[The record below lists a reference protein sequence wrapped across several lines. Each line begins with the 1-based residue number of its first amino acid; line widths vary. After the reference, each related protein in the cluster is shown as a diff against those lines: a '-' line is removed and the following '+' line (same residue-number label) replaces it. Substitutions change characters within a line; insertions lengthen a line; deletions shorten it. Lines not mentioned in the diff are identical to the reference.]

1 LGISRIV
8 RWGRGVDLDQFNPK
22 WRSKRVRKSWG
33 ADENSCVIG
42 FVGRLAPE
50 KQVHKLSL
58 LGDIGKL
65 TGKKVIQVIVGDGP
79 SKTALQKTLP
89 DAILLGHQ
97 SGEELSRAI
106 ASMDVLITT
115 GENETFCQVIQEAM
129 AAGLPVIA
137 PEIGGPKDLIDHGTT
152 GLFYKPSDNFDIRK
166 KVLQLVNDNELRAQ
180 MSKNAFEK
188 VQSRTWSKVCSELFE
203 IYEQTLQESK
213 SEGFA
218 S

>member
-1 LGISRIV
+1 
-8 RWGRGVDLDQFNPK
+8 
-22 WRSKRVRKSWG
+22 
-33 ADENSCVIG
+33 
-42 FVGRLAPE
+42 
-50 KQVHKLSL
+50 
-58 LGDIGKL
+58 
-65 TGKKVIQVIVGDGP
+65 
-79 SKTALQKTLP
+79 
-89 DAILLGHQ
+89 
-97 SGEELSRAI
+97 
-106 ASMDVLITT
+106 LITT

-137 PEIGGPKDLIDHGTT
+137 PEIGGPKDLIDHGNT

-180 MSKNAFEK
+180 MSKNAFAK

-203 IYEQTLQESK
+203 IYEQTLLESK